1 MQQTARTDSHEP
13 PVTVVAAAPMPHEGF
28 ALRESF
34 LKTSPVGTVFVARIH
49 RPSASAPVPTIASL
63 HTRYCKPPRAGP

>member
-13 PVTVVAAAPMPHEGF
+13 PVTVAAAAPMPHEGF

-34 LKTSPVGTVFVARIH
+34 IGTSTGGTVFAARIH
-49 RPSASAPVPTIASL
+49 GPSASAPALTIASL